1 MLPSFFTIPND
12 FVFVID
18 RGYNSIFYFFM
29 YFETFVI
36 KLKLRLIHSAGL
48 TVVNK
53 EVVLSLFVCFCYII
67 V

>member
-1 MLPSFFTIPND
+1 
-12 FVFVID
+12 
-18 RGYNSIFYFFM
+18 M
-29 YFETFVI
+29 YLETFVI

-53 EVVLSLFVCFCYII
+53 EVVSSLFVFA